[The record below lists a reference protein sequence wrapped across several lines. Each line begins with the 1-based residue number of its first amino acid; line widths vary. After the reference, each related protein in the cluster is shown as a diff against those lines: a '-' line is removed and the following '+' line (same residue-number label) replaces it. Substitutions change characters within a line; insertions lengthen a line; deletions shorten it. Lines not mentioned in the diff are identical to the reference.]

1 MLGMI
6 CVNIAFAQLKVTGK
20 VTASDD
26 GSPLPYATISI
37 KGTTTGAYT
46 DDDGNYTI
54 TVAPNGVL
62 VFSTVGFV
70 TQEIQVNN
78 RSVINV
84 ALAPD
89 AIALEETIVVAY
101 GTAKKGTYTGSASV
115 VKKEALKDAPSVSFE
130 NALNGKVAGLQVT
143 SNSGQ
148 AGTTSSMRIR
158 GIGSMNAS
166 NEPLY
171 VIDGVPVTSG
181 DAGQMSDYIYS
192 TNNAMST
199 LNPNDIESITVL
211 KDAAASSLY
220 GSRAANGVIVITTKK
235 GKLGRPT
242 VTLKAS
248 VGITPSWAYNNHE
261 VANAQQQA
269 EMYYLMFWNTKD
281 NPADGNATAIA
292 EMNKRFKKHGYYFE
306 TTDNT
311 VNTLTIKG
319 MTDGIENRE
328 GKYFDWDKELFR
340 TAIYQTYDL
349 SVSGGTDNTNYYSS
363 IAYTSD
369 KGRVITN
376 KYDRVSGRVNL
387 SQKVG
392 KHVELLT
399 QVNVA
404 RTKREGYND
413 TRSLGSNYFLQ
424 SRNLLW
430 PFYWPT
436 DYKTGEWWTP
446 RYGSYAYNPVY
457 YRTQWENSSKTTK
470 VSASENLSIKILPEL
485 TLRSIFSYD
494 YSNVHDFI
502 YYSADHF
509 SGSSDNGSVTDMNTN
524 VSKWVSSTT
533 LNWNRDFAKHNVNV
547 LAGFEAEENKTEFS
561 RASGT
566 NLPTSALHTVATA
579 GKLDA
584 NAYSWG
590 NTIASFL
597 SKAEYNYDG
606 RYYVSGSFRRDGSS
620 RLGSDNRWGNFWS
633 VAGSWKINNE
643 KFMKDIHWISNLR
656 LRASYGVN
664 GTLPSSNYGWRA
676 LTSYSS
682 KYMTNPGGGL
692 SNVADPTLSWET
704 SYTYNV
710 AAEFGFWDQRFY
722 GTIEFF
728 NRDSKDLLQD
738 VPISYT
744 TGFSSTLKNV
754 GEINN
759 KGLEVELGG
768 DIIRTKDLTWSA
780 SLTASFIKSKVTK
793 LYGGQDIIWDD
804 PTGGDARAKYIY
816 REGESTLALYGLE
829 WAGTNKEN
837 GKNMWY
843 INPKDDENY
852 TADLEIKGR
861 PVTYS
866 YKKANKVILHD
877 MMPKVFG
884 GINTDVSWKGLS
896 VGLNFTYRFGSK
908 TYDAADRDCNDD
920 GYYFERTM
928 SKTAYKDSWTP
939 TNKNAKYPQRLAID
953 MEDVNQKSSRHLH
966 NGDYIRL
973 KTLSI
978 GYNLPKNFVSKVG
991 LSNARVYFNGSNLL
1005 TWAAHKEYDPEVNE
1019 YYTRGWE
1026 TPIGKTYTFGVE
1038 LSF

>member
-37 KGTTTGAYT
+37 KGTTTGAYS

-269 EMYYLMFWNTKD
+269 EMYYLMFWNTED

-292 EMNKRFKKHGYYFE
+292 QMNKRFKKHGYYFE

>member
-292 EMNKRFKKHGYYFE
+292 QMNKRFKKHGYYFE

-509 SGSSDNGSVTDMNTN
+509 NGSSDNGSVTDMNTN

-722 GTIEFF
+722 GTIEYF

>member
-148 AGTTSSMRIR
+148 AGTTSSRRIR

-292 EMNKRFKKHGYYFE
+292 QMNKRFKKHGYYFE

-722 GTIEFF
+722 GTIEYF

-973 KTLSI
+973 KNLSL

>member
-292 EMNKRFKKHGYYFE
+292 QMNKRFKKHGYYFE

-780 SLTASFIKSKVTK
+780 SLTASFIKSKVIK

>member
-292 EMNKRFKKHGYYFE
+292 QMNKRFKKHGYYFE

-780 SLTASFIKSKVTK
+780 SLTASFIKSKVIK

-939 TNKNAKYPQRLAID
+939 TNKNAKYPQRRAID

>member
-292 EMNKRFKKHGYYFE
+292 QMNKRFKKHGYYFE

-664 GTLPSSNYGWRA
+664 GTLPSSDYGWRA

-722 GTIEFF
+722 GTIEYF

>member
-292 EMNKRFKKHGYYFE
+292 QMNKRFKKHGYYFE

-509 SGSSDNGSVTDMNTN
+509 NGSSDNGSVTDMNTN

>member
-181 DAGQMSDYIYS
+181 DSGQMSDYIYS

-292 EMNKRFKKHGYYFE
+292 QMNKRFKKHGYYFE

-722 GTIEFF
+722 GTIEYF

>member
-292 EMNKRFKKHGYYFE
+292 QMNKRFNKHGYYFE

-664 GTLPSSNYGWRA
+664 GTLPSSDYGWRA

-722 GTIEFF
+722 GTIEYF

>member
-37 KGTTTGAYT
+37 KGTTTGAYS

-292 EMNKRFKKHGYYFE
+292 QMNKRFKKHGYYFE

>member
-722 GTIEFF
+722 GTIEYF

>member
-292 EMNKRFKKHGYYFE
+292 QMNKRFNKHGYYFE

-509 SGSSDNGSVTDMNTN
+509 SGSVTDMNTN

-664 GTLPSSNYGWRA
+664 GTLPSSDYGWRA

-722 GTIEFF
+722 GTIEYF

>member
-292 EMNKRFKKHGYYFE
+292 QMNKRFKKHGYYFE

-722 GTIEFF
+722 GTIEYF

-884 GINTDVSWKGLS
+884 GINTDISWKGLS

>member
-148 AGTTSSMRIR
+148 AGTTSSRRIR

-292 EMNKRFKKHGYYFE
+292 QMNKRFKKHGYYFE

-547 LAGFEAEENKTEFS
+547 LEGFEAEENKTEFS

-722 GTIEFF
+722 GTIEYF

-973 KTLSI
+973 KNLSL

>member
-292 EMNKRFKKHGYYFE
+292 QMNKRFKKHGYYFE

>member
-26 GSPLPYATISI
+26 GSPLPYAAISI

-292 EMNKRFKKHGYYFE
+292 QMNKRFKKHGYYFE

-509 SGSSDNGSVTDMNTN
+509 NGSSDNGSVTDMNTN

-780 SLTASFIKSKVTK
+780 SLTASFIKSKVIK

>member
-292 EMNKRFKKHGYYFE
+292 QMNKRFKKHGYYFE

-502 YYSADHF
+502 YYSSDHF

-722 GTIEFF
+722 GTIEYF

>member
-292 EMNKRFKKHGYYFE
+292 QMNKRFKKHGYYFE

-509 SGSSDNGSVTDMNTN
+509 NGSSDNGSVTDMNTN

-780 SLTASFIKSKVTK
+780 SLTASFIKSKVIK